1 MKIILE
7 GCDGTGKTTLAK
19 ILANKYELDICH
31 CTQYDA
37 SDFNFYKQT
46 LRKDNV
52 VWDRHTLGEL
62 IYPEIF
68 ERKRNIT
75 FEEARI
81 LVHYAREEDV
91 RLFVLTCNSTE
102 LCERIA
108 KRENEHDSIRR
119 NLFKINDMFVDYANE
134 LRIPVIDTSKMTLSE
149 IFKLVETPQINK
161 GGFIHG

>member
-1 MKIILE
+1 M
-7 GCDGTGKTTLAK
+7 
-19 ILANKYELDICH
+19 
-31 CTQYDA
+31 
-37 SDFNFYKQT
+37 
-46 LRKDNV
+46 
-52 VWDRHTLGEL
+52 
-62 IYPEIF
+62 
-68 ERKRNIT
+68 
-75 FEEARI
+75 
-81 LVHYAREEDV
+81 HYAREEDV

-161 GGFIHG
+161 GGFIRG